1 MHGIRELHQWLLVRL
16 GFSGHS
22 RGVTMCVGERENSA
36 SRLDDEPEEFV
47 AAGKARGGSNRRRT

>member
-1 MHGIRELHQWLLVRL
+1 MHGIQERHQWLLVGL

-22 RGVTMCVGERENSA
+22 RGDTMCVGERDNSA

-47 AAGKARGGSNRRRT
+47 ALGKARGGSNCRRT